1 MVSVG
6 RVLLVSELEC
16 LSTNTIFLVDF
27 NFVILKGVV
36 LGLITMGVPKFYR
49 WVSERYPCLSQ
60 VIQEHQVRLKLIR
73 QLSKIMFLY

>member
-36 LGLITMGVPKFYR
+36 L
-49 WVSERYPCLSQ
+49 
-60 VIQEHQVRLKLIR
+60 RLNNDGSAKVL
-73 QLSKIMFLY
+73 